1 MTKMMTSC
9 MEAAGI
15 IGVEALPMPNDMRY
29 VVGRYVIE
37 SGILCFSKVGSK
49 VGGFTEDL
57 TQLCNLTILSRSSR
71 HAM

>member
-29 VVGRYVIE
+29 VVGR
-37 SGILCFSKVGSK
+37 
-49 VGGFTEDL
+49 
-57 TQLCNLTILSRSSR
+57 
-71 HAM
+71 